1 MQLFSTYST
10 TYLARAPRVHCTS
23 ESRGPVALFYNT
35 SEQGHASQ
43 TSFLCVYLKDKK
55 SLEMLT
61 GIIVIYESINH
72 PEQKCSSQL
81 SFGNIFLNIQREN
94 ET

>member
-10 TYLARAPRVHCTS
+10 NYLARAPRVHCTS
-23 ESRGPVALFYNT
+23 ESRGLAVLFYT
-35 SEQGHASQ
+35 IEQGHGSK

-72 PEQKCSSQL
+72 SEQKCSSQL
-81 SFGNIFLNIQREN
+81 IFWNTFLNIQREN